1 MITEPTSYLIS
12 PVTDFLQMIPALA
25 KPDYDDYLFTKTS
38 PFEAKLESDTYSPEF
53 CVLMNAFDTYQES
66 PAETLITVKIL
77 QIFLWHLLMFLV

>member
-1 MITEPTSYLIS
+1 
-12 PVTDFLQMIPALA
+12 MIPALA

-38 PFEAKLESDTYSPEF
+38 PFEAKLESDTHSPEF